1 MRGVCAVKKVL
12 GFLITI
18 TLLVSSLSVAVFGV
32 NNNGI
37 FENESNNGSTIA
49 FHLTNSSGTDIN
61 AKTGDYT
68 PGEDFYFRINAYVTS
83 ELKGCDVV
91 RKINFLDDYEK
102 YDNDATNFMY
112 TETAGTGWQE
122 DPYLADYGFDGYL
135 YRGTK
140 EDDGPL
146 HKYTTSG
153 NHTTYFKVHFN
164 TVGRHIIE
172 YSATCYEKNF
182 RLIQR
187 KYVDIYRDGT
197 FKISTYEE
205 AQQTTAKP
213 TYSVQIDGVPYQS
226 DIQEGGSC
234 TLPGSGYGFFDR
246 KTGKLYPA
254 YFELSNIQENYT
266 FFSVDQVNVSC
277 ASGAN
282 IRGDGKHGIR
292 FGSIANI
299 KNKGGSDITET
310 VLKSGAIQIGTIIAT
325 YDNYTDVFE
334 ENLDKEYVDEMD
346 PDNEYHFD
354 VLNPKDDW
362 PTNTSTNKPNY
373 GLCYAG
379 VVNIKE
385 SNLKRDF
392 ISSAYVRIEYQQYGE
407 NTFIDY
413 LDATNQYQTKRSIVG
428 VAKKMKAAGYPGCT
442 AAQIQVLEYYCSL
455 G

>member
-1 MRGVCAVKKVL
+1 MKGVCAVKKVL

-18 TLLVSSLSVAVFGV
+18 TLLVSSFSVAVFGV
-32 NNNGI
+32 NNNGVY
-37 FENESNNGSTIA
+37 ENEQNNGSTIA
-49 FHLTNSSGTDIN
+49 FHLTDANGNDIN
-61 AKTGDYT
+61 RKEGEYT
-68 PGEDFYFRINAYVTS
+68 LGEDFYFRVNTYVTS
-83 ELKGCDVV
+83 ELKGGNVV
-91 RKINFLDDYEK
+91 RKINIMDEYGDY
-102 YDNDATNFMY
+102 DTGATNFMF
-112 TETAGTGWQE
+112 TETKGSGWQN
-122 DPYLADYGFDGYL
+122 DYYVENFECYRF
-135 YRGTK
+135 RGTK
-140 EDDGPL
+140 EDEGPL
-146 HKYTTSG
+146 YKYTTSG

-164 TVGRHIIE
+164 TYGRHIIE
-172 YSATCYEKNF
+172 YSATCYEKSF

-187 KYVDIYRDGT
+187 KYLDINKDGT
-197 FKISTYEE
+197 FIISTKEE
-205 AQQTTAKP
+205 QEQTTAKP

-266 FFSVDQVNVSC
+266 FFSVNQVNVSC

-282 IRGDGKHGIR
+282 IRADGKHGIR

-334 ENLDKEYVDEMD
+334 ENLDKEYVDKMD

-392 ISSAYVRIEYQQYGE
+392 ISSAYVRIEY
-407 NTFIDY
+407 
-413 LDATNQYQTKRSIVG
+413 
-428 VAKKMKAAGYPGCT
+428 
-442 AAQIQVLEYYCSL
+442 
-455 G
+455 